1 MTNQPNLKISGML
14 NQHEFI
20 ERYVFTKQ
28 RVMNGF
34 TRPDLAFLLGR
45 SSNDVTDY
53 EHFGAHVKM
62 SYQDHEVM
70 ATVFKKRA
78 MYARIFQARVN
89 DIDISND
96 KRMIR
101 GTVLET
107 DAKRSYDFIH
117 PWKIKG
123 ENKPITIVED
133 LSRDVTQDV
142 MIRAFVE
149 EHLAQLKA
157 QGCFERGCTALF
169 LYKQLSGLI
178 CKAWQRLF
186 LKILRVSIYARIH
199 AQEIRVHQ
207 VNGQTIYKTKP

>member
-1 MTNQPNLKISGML
+1 MANQQNLKISGML

-45 SSNDVTDY
+45 IPNDVADY

-70 ATVFKKRA
+70 AAVFKKLA
-78 MYARIFQARVN
+78 PTTPIFQARAN

-107 DAKRSYDFIH
+107 DAQRVYDFIH

-123 ENKPITIVED
+123 EDKPITIVEELD
-133 LSRDVTQDV
+133 RDMTQDA

-157 QGCFERGCTALF
+157 QGCFEHGCTALF
-169 LYKQLSGLI
+169 LYQQLSGLI
-178 CKAWQRLF
+178 CKSWQPLF

>member
-1 MTNQPNLKISGML
+1 MANQQNLKISGML

-45 SSNDVTDY
+45 SPNDVADY
-53 EHFGAHVKM
+53 EHFGAHIKM
-62 SYQDHEVM
+62 NYQDHEVM
-70 ATVFKKRA
+70 AAVFKKLA
-78 MYARIFQARVN
+78 PAAPIFQARVN

-101 GTVLET
+101 GTVVET
-107 DAKRSYDFIH
+107 DAQRSFDFMH

-123 ENKPITIVED
+123 EDKPITIIED
-133 LSRDVTQDV
+133 LGRDTTQDTL
-142 MIRAFVE
+142 IRAFVD

-157 QGCFERGCTALF
+157 QGCFERGCTALY
-169 LYKQLSGLI
+169 LYQQLTGLI
-178 CKAWQRLF
+178 CKAWQPLF
-186 LKILRVSIYARIH
+186 LKILRASIYARIH
-199 AQEIRVHQ
+199 AQEIRAHQ